1 MSRKYTSISQ
11 ETTLSADLTDIA
23 TTCTVVSGTNLMGG
37 VTLTSG
43 DTFTVVIEPE
53 TANEEI
59 VFVTNVSTN
68 TLTITRAQDSTT
80 AKNHSAGSK
89 VRHMAIGQDF
99 RLAEDHRNASASVHG
114 LGASADVVGTTTT
127 QTLTNKTLTS
137 PSVASPTITGTVSGS
152 GTYNNITVANSTI
165 TSPTITGASATTASV
180 SSLVLTGN
188 LNANSNKIVTV
199 ATPTDGGDATNKDYV
214 DGILGSATAAATS
227 ASAASAS
234 AAAASA
240 SAAAASASAAAAS
253 ASAAAAS
260 ASAAAAA
267 TSASA
272 AADSATAAS
281 ASATAAS
288 ASAVAADAS
297 AQAASAS
304 AVAAATSASA
314 AADSAV
320 AAAASAAN
328 AATAYDNF
336 DDRYLGSKT
345 ADPTLDNDGNPLV
358 TGALYFNSVTG
369 KMRVYTGSG
378 WIDASSASVETF
390 KFFEF
395 TASATQTTFS
405 GNDDNAVSLVYT
417 VGAIVVALN
426 GVILRPGDD
435 YTASNGS
442 SIVLASGAN
451 LNDVLLVIA
460 YGNFVVADTYSIA
473 QADAAFVAKSAIN
486 AKGDLYAGTANDTV
500 GVLSVGTEGHV
511 LTASAGATT
520 GLAWSEVEAGF
531 NAFLLMGA

>member
-11 ETTLSADLTDIA
+11 ETTLSADLTDSS
-23 TTCTVVSGTNLMGG
+23 TTMQVVSGTNLMGG
-37 VTLTSG
+37 VTLTGG

-59 VFVTNVSTN
+59 VFVTGVSTN
-68 TLTITRAQDSTT
+68 TLTITRAIDSTT
-80 AKNHSAGSK
+80 AKAHSAGSK

-114 LGASADVVGTTTT
+114 LGASADVVGTTST

-137 PSVASPTITGTVSGS
+137 PTINTATVASPTITGTVGGS
-152 GTYNNITVANSTI
+152 ATYNNITVASSTL

-180 SSLVLTGN
+180 SSLTLTGN
-188 LNANSNKIVTV
+188 LNANSFKVV
-199 ATPTDGGDATNKDYV
+199 SLAAPTDANDATSKTYV
-214 DGILGSATAAATS
+214 DGILGSATAAATSASAAAVS

-240 SAAAASASAAAAS
+240 SAAAASASAVAAAASESAAAVSASAASASAAASSASAAASS

-260 ASAAAAA
+260 ASAA
-267 TSASA
+267 
-272 AADSATAAS
+272 
-281 ASATAAS
+281 
-288 ASAVAADAS
+288 
-297 AQAASAS
+297 
-304 AVAAATSASA
+304 AAATSASA

-328 AATAYDNF
+328 AATAFDDF

-345 ADPTLDNDGNPLV
+345 SDPTVDNDGDPLI

-369 KMRVYTGSG
+369 KMRIYTGSG

-390 KFFEF
+390 KTFEF

-405 GNDDNAVSLVYT
+405 GNDDNAVPLSYT
-417 VGAIVVALN
+417 VGAVVVALN

-435 YTASNGS
+435 FTASSGS
-442 SIVLASGAN
+442 SIVLATGAN
-451 LNDVLLVIA
+451 ANDVLLVLA
-460 YGNFVVADTYSIA
+460 YGNFLVADTYSIA

-500 GVLSVGTEGHV
+500 GVLSVGTEGYV
-511 LTASAGATT
+511 LTASAAATT
-520 GLAWSEVEAGF
+520 GLAWSEVEAGL
-531 NAFLLMGA
+531 NTFLLMGA

>member
-23 TTCTVVSGTNLMGG
+23 TTANVVSGTNLMGG
-37 VTLTSG
+37 VTLSSG

-59 VFVTNVSTN
+59 VFVTGVSTN
-68 TLTITRAQDSTT
+68 SLTITRAQDSTT
-80 AKNHSAGSK
+80 AKAHSAGSK

-114 LGASADVVGTTTT
+114 LGAGADVVGTTST

-137 PSVASPTITGTVSGS
+137 PTINSPTVASPTITGTVSGS

-180 SSLVLTGN
+180 SALVLTGN

-199 ATPTDGGDATNKDYV
+199 ATPTDGGDATNKTYV

-253 ASAAAAS
+253 ASAVAAAASESNAAAS
-260 ASAAAAA
+260 ASAA
-267 TSASA
+267 SA
-272 AADSATAAS
+272 SATAAS

-288 ASAVAADAS
+288 ASAA
-297 AQAASAS
+297 AASAS
-304 AVAAATSASA
+304 AVSAASSASA
-314 AADSAV
+314 AAQSAV
-320 AAAASAAN
+320 DAAASAAN

-405 GNDDNAVSLVYT
+405 GNDDNAVSLSYT

-442 SIVLASGAN
+442 SIVLATGAN

-460 YGNFVVADTYSIA
+460 YGNFLVADTYSIA
-473 QADAAFVAKSAIN
+473 QADAAFVAKSTIN